1 MKNMYIL
8 VLACLMV
15 TGVQN
20 ISAQVRLTEIKAIHN
35 GQQNDRGV
43 LTYNSDGSLKKYE
56 VYGVDDNGMEV
67 TTPNVAEYTFGADEV
82 VIKTRIY
89 NWTGD
94 LAETVEDRILRDR
107 TKPGWIAKSWT
118 SITKENDGT
127 ESRTETTFLH
137 DAQNRLISMS
147 VSEGEESGKY
157 SFTRNEAGDVTMS
170 VMEVIGNN
178 YGQIV
183 VTTEYEYTDIVSNSE
198 IVSAMVYI
206 VPLVPAD
213 ISNGNITTLLN
224 VFLLN
229 GKRPK
234 HYPSTLKMTYSM
246 KTDAGNVDF
255 KVCRVDFS
263 YEIDESYGLR
273 QNRVTITS
281 KEKGSGDF
289 GEILETN
296 TNVLEFKYTD
306 FSTGV
311 NDVQVDDM
319 ASATWYSVSG
329 VSSSNP
335 HPGLNIRKGSDGSVR
350 KVIVR

>member
-15 TGVQN
+15 AGVQN
-20 ISAQVRLTEIKAIHN
+20 ISAQVRLTEIKSIHN
-35 GQQNDRGV
+35 GKQNDRGV

-56 VYGVDDNGMEV
+56 VYGVDNNGMEV
-67 TTPNVAEYTFGADEV
+67 TIPDVAEYTFGADEV
-82 VIKTRIY
+82 VIKTKTY
-89 NWTGD
+89 SWAGD

-137 DAQNRLISMS
+137 DAQNRLISIS

-170 VMEVIGNN
+170 VMEVGMNDR
-178 YGQIV
+178 QIV

-206 VPLVPAD
+206 IPLDPAH
-213 ISNGNITTLLN
+213 ISNGNITTMLN

-234 HYPSTLKMTYSM
+234 HYPSTLNMTYSK

-263 YEIDESYGLR
+263 YEMDNSYGLR
-273 QNRVTITS
+273 MDRVTITS
-281 KEKGSGDF
+281 KEEGIED
-289 GEILETN
+289 GEEISETN

-319 ASATWYSVSG
+319 TSAVWYSVSG
-329 VSSSNP
+329 VPSSNP
-335 HPGLNIRKGSDGSVR
+335 HSGLNIRKGSDGSVR